1 MVHKLFLSLLVSL
14 SVVSSTAQVPVP
26 MDSTMRMVITARDT
40 DLLMAYNIYTAEI
53 GEGEDRLSVDFLV
66 LKNEDTFSRKSYIL
80 GQLTPVEDFILVPDG
95 KERNGV
101 FRNIAGI
108 EVSTPK
114 GLNKQAYLNFDPML
128 PDPIFML
135 NMHVGWNAR

>member
-1 MVHKLFLSLLVSL
+1 MVQRIILSLLVML
-14 SVVSSTAQVPVP
+14 NIVSSTAQTPVP
-26 MDSTMRMVITARDT
+26 LDSTIRMRITARDT
-40 DLLMAYNIYTAEI
+40 DLLLAYNIYTAEI
-53 GEGEDRLSVDFLV
+53 GEGVDKLSADFLV

-80 GQLTPVEDFILVPDG
+80 GQLTPVEDFMLVPDG
-95 KERNGV
+95 KEKNGV
-101 FRNIAGI
+101 FRNISGI

-135 NMHVGWNAR
+135 NMNVGWNAR